1 MPQQKRV
8 DTGTFR
14 NEFGRIRESSR
25 VFIQQ
30 PDGSLLPTADY
41 RIESPK
47 VGNPGER
54 ICVMVPEYPVAKTYV
69 WPDERHKIHGI
80 APGISGSG
88 AVPEPPVDIVVEPKV
103 AHKTK
108 GK

>member
-54 ICVMVPEYPVAKTYV
+54 ICVIVPAYPEVASEPVTA
-69 WPDERHKIHGI
+69 
-80 APGISGSG
+80 APEPEIT
-88 AVPEPPVDIVVEPKV
+88 PEPPKDFVVESKV
-103 AHKTK
+103 AHKLK